1 MAVWARKDSPGPV
14 EEQHSEGRLMERPS
28 VVHFIPC
35 FFSHLLIKQPQRASA
50 LSFSCVKVRHIPR
63 VLHICAGDS
72 CLLIRELTHTHT
84 QSCMEV
90 RVRSARSLKQGSSNP
105 PVKTKLSRIILSK
118 VILLCMCVSSEIS
131 LGEGRRITAL
141 KPDTLTPR
149 FISLT
154 HH

>member
-14 EEQHSEGRLMERPS
+14 EEQRSEGRLMERPS

-35 FFSHLLIKQPQRASA
+35 FFSHLLIKQPQRASV

-63 VLHICAGDS
+63 VRHICAGDS
-72 CLLIRELTHTHT
+72 CLLIREPTHTK
-84 QSCMEV
+84 SCMEV
-90 RVRSARSLKQGSSNP
+90 RVRSAHSLKQGSSNP
-105 PVKTKLSRIILSK
+105 PVKTKLSSIILSK

-131 LGEGRRITAL
+131 LGEGRRITTL